1 MKKVCIMLSLI
12 VAILVTVSCSKDENK
27 DNPIIPQTKKIEFSY
42 EQFAVPDNMIPYRK
56 AEISSS
62 TDGKFALVIY
72 LHGGSSKGTDNIKQ
86 LNEKG
91 IDSIGNYL
99 LKNQIKSI
107 LLVPQCPTDKTW
119 DGTLKT
125 VIKSL
130 IDSYTAKSE
139 VDRQRIYMLGG
150 SMGGTGTWSILS
162 AYPNIFAAA
171 MPVAGNPSRCD
182 ASNVAT
188 TPVLTVMGTMD
199 KIMSIET
206 VKSFAEQVNALG
218 GNIKLE
224 VEDGWTHEQ
233 TCIESY
239 TSERLKKLFEYKK
252 Y

>member
-1 MKKVCIMLSLI
+1 MKNVCIILSLI
-12 VAILVTVSCSKDENK
+12 VEILLTVSCSKDENK

-42 EQFAVPDNMIPYRK
+42 EQFTVPDNMLQYRK
-56 AEISSS
+56 AEIASS

-72 LHGGSSKGTDNIKQ
+72 LHGGSSKGTDNTIQ

-119 DGTLKT
+119 DGELKA
-125 VIKSL
+125 VLKSL
-130 IDSYTAKSE
+130 IDSYTAKNE
-139 VDRQRIYMLGG
+139 VDRQRIYILGG

-182 ASNVAT
+182 AGNVAT

-206 VKSFAEQVNALG
+206 VKSFAEQVNALS
-218 GNIKLE
+218 GNIRLE

-239 TSERLKKLFEYKK
+239 TSERLKKLFEYKR

>member
-1 MKKVCIMLSLI
+1 MKKVCIVLYLTIAML
-12 VAILVTVSCSKDENK
+12 AIISCSKDENT
-27 DNPIIPQTKKIEFSY
+27 DDPIIQPTQKIEFSN
-42 EQFAVPDNMIPYRK
+42 EQFTVPDNMIPYRK
-56 AEISSS
+56 AEIASL

-72 LHGGSSKGTDNIKQ
+72 LHGGSSKGTDNETQ
-86 LNEKG
+86 LKEKG

-107 LLVPQCPTDKTW
+107 LLVPQCPADKTW

-139 VDRQRIYMLGG
+139 VDRQRIYILGG

-218 GNIKLE
+218 GNIRLE

-239 TSERLKKLFEYKK
+239 TSERLKTLFEYKK
-252 Y
+252 L

>member
-1 MKKVCIMLSLI
+1 MKNVCIILSLI
-12 VAILVTVSCSKDENK
+12 VEILLTVSCSKDENK

-42 EQFAVPDNMIPYRK
+42 EQFTVPDNMLPYRK
-56 AEISSS
+56 AEIASS

-72 LHGGSSKGTDNIKQ
+72 LHGGSSKGTDNTIQ

-119 DGTLKT
+119 DGELKA
-125 VIKSL
+125 VLKSL
-130 IDSYTAKSE
+130 IDSYTAKNE
-139 VDRQRIYMLGG
+139 VDRQRIYILGG

-182 ASNVAT
+182 AGNVAT

-206 VKSFAEQVNALG
+206 VKSFAEQVNALS
-218 GNIKLE
+218 GNIRLE

-239 TSERLKKLFEYKK
+239 TSERLKKLFEYKR

>member
-1 MKKVCIMLSLI
+1 MRYVNRIISVAFILS
-12 VAILVTVSCSKDENK
+12 AIISCSKNNNTNED
-27 DNPIIPQTKKIEFSY
+27 IIHNEQKIEFTY
-42 EQFAVPDNMIPYRK
+42 EQFTTSEAKLPYRK
-56 AEISSS
+56 AEIYGSK
-62 TDGKFALVIY
+62 DGKSSIVLY
-72 LHGGSSKGTDNIKQ
+72 LHGGSSKGTDNVTQ

-99 LKNQIKSI
+99 FKNQIKSVLI
-107 LLVPQCPTDKTW
+107 VPQCPADKTW

-139 VDRQRIYMLGG
+139 VDRQRIYLLGG

-199 KIMSIET
+199 KIMSIES
-206 VKSFAEQVNALG
+206 VKSFAEQVNAYG
-218 GNIKLE
+218 GNIRLE

-239 TSERLKKLFEYKK
+239 TSERLKTLFEYKK
-252 Y
+252 L